1 LPTRSPIKRR
11 GQSRLAKKPPARA
24 GRPNAGASPAT
35 KAARMPNADFRMLAN
50 ALPQIIWT
58 CSAAGVLE
66 WVNDRW
72 TEVTGLGL
80 EASLRPKGALEA
92 VHPED
97 RGPMQERFADALA
110 ASAPCEIE
118 YRIRDRQGRYR
129 YHLARVSPVR
139 REDGSIQRW
148 IAATFDVHA
157 RREAEEA
164 LRLSERRFE
173 AVFQLSPQPTAIT
186 RAKDGACLHVNDALL
201 EMTGFARGEFV
212 GKTAVELG
220 LWAPEARV
228 HFLEHVDD
236 ESHAPPEVQVVRKD
250 GAKVRTIVRAAA
262 IDFGGEPCIIT
273 TAMDVTE
280 QRRVESALRES
291 EACARARADEL
302 TTLTEA
308 VPAMVLIAQDPEC
321 REVRTNHT
329 GREILRMGATDNVS
343 KTAYDPEATRHFT
356 VFIDGVEVPAGDLPL
371 QRAARGEEVRENE
384 QEIRFD
390 DGQVVHLFGSVVPLR
405 DTEGAPRGS
414 IGAFVD
420 VTRLKR
426 AEAAMREADRRKDEF
441 LALLSHELRNPLAPI
456 LNAAELIRSGPD
468 GGRSPEGEVILRQS
482 RHLQRLVDDLLE
494 VSRVATGKVTLSRRP
509 LDVGSVISRAIEA
522 TRPLF
527 EQQRHSLAVELRD
540 DELVVD
546 ADEVRLTQVVSNLLS
561 NAARYTPSGG
571 HVWVKAARQGA
582 EVVVEVRDDGV
593 GIDASLLPHVFETF
607 VQGARGPDRAQGGL
621 GLGLSLVQSL
631 TALHGG
637 TVEARSDGPYRGSTF
652 TVRLP
657 AAGALHL
664 AADDVEIRAPRRA
677 RTAQLRR
684 VLIVDDNRDGAEMV
698 SYLLTRAGHEVRVA
712 HDPEQALLALDGF
725 RPHVAILDI
734 GLPIMDGYTLGREL
748 RARLAD
754 APPVLVALSGYGQEH
769 DKAESKRAGFA
780 HHLSKPVDADTLVDV
795 VTSVA
800 D

>member
-1 LPTRSPIKRR
+1 
-11 GQSRLAKKPPARA
+11 
-24 GRPNAGASPAT
+24 
-35 KAARMPNADFRMLAN
+35 MLAN

-58 CSAAGVLE
+58 CNAAGVLE
-66 WVNDRW
+66 WVNERW

-80 EASLRPKGALEA
+80 EESLREKGALEG
-92 VHPED
+92 VHPDD
-97 RGPMQERFADALA
+97 RDLVQQRSADALT

-139 REDGSIQRW
+139 REDGTIQRW
-148 IAATFDVHA
+148 IAATFDVHD
-157 RREAEEA
+157 RYEAEEA

-173 AVFQLSPQPTAIT
+173 AVFQLSPQPTVIS
-186 RAKDGACLHVNDALL
+186 RAKDGAILHVNDAVLKL
-201 EMTGFARGEFV
+201 SGYTREELV
-212 GKTAVELG
+212 GKTGVQLG
-220 LWAPEARV
+220 SWSPEARAQFV
-228 HFLEHVDD
+228 EHVY
-236 ESHAPPEVQVVRKD
+236 SGASTPPEVPFIRKG
-250 GAKVRTIVRAAA
+250 GATLNVIVKGAAL
-262 IDFGGEPCIIT
+262 DFGGEPCIIAT
-273 TAMDVTE
+273 CMDVTE
-280 QRRVESALRES
+280 QRRMESALRES
-291 EACARARADEL
+291 ETRALARADEL

-321 REVRTNHT
+321 RDVRTNHT
-329 GREILRMGATDNVS
+329 GRELLRMGETANVS
-343 KTAYDPEATRHFT
+343 KTADDPTPTRHFR
-356 VFIDGVEVPAGDLPL
+356 VFVDGVETAPGDLPL
-371 QRAARGEEVRENE
+371 QRAARGEELRDYEE
-384 QEIRFD
+384 ELRFD
-390 DGQVVHLFGSVVPLR
+390 DGEVVNLYGSVVPLR
-405 DTEGAPRGS
+405 DCDGAPRGS

-426 AEAAMREADRRKDEF
+426 AESAMREADRRKDEF

-456 LNAAELIRSGPD
+456 LNAAELIKSGPD

-494 VSRVATGKVTLSRRP
+494 VSRVATGKVTLSKRP
-509 LDVGSVISRAIEA
+509 LDVGSVIARAIEA

-527 EQQRHSLAVELRD
+527 EQQRHSLSVELRD
-540 DELVVD
+540 SGLVVH

-561 NAARYTPSGG
+561 NAARYTPPGG
-571 HVWVKAARQGA
+571 HVWVKASDQGA
-582 EVVVEVRDDGV
+582 EIVVEVSDDGV
-593 GIDASLLPHVFETF
+593 GIDADLLPHVFETF

-637 TVEARSDGPYRGSTF
+637 TAEARSGGPGRGSTF

-657 AAGALHL
+657 AAGNLS
-664 AADDVEIRAPRRA
+664 VEPPDMVARQPRRA
-677 RTAQLRR
+677 PAEHLRR

-698 SYLLTRAGHEVRVA
+698 SHLLTKVGHDVRVA
-712 HDPEQALLALDGF
+712 HDPEQALEMLHGF

-748 RARLAD
+748 RVRLAD
-754 APPVLVALSGYGQEH
+754 APPILVALSGYGQEH
-769 DKAESKRAGFA
+769 DKVESKRAGFA
-780 HHLSKPVDADTLVDV
+780 HHLAKPVDADTLVDV
-795 VTSVA
+795 VTSIA